1 MDNVINK
8 IDGILDSAFEL
19 KDEEHNEI
27 SDSGEDDES
36 SISDSDEKMNINN
49 NNDDEDLPDVV
60 KDLLIHLLGETT
72 TTTTTSTTIIGD
84 HSIPLPVAA
93 MKCLLEVI
101 RKSRANT
108 MMQLEDELR
117 SASEQIVDF
126 AMNSNSQSASILLG
140 GRSSIALASGCEL
153 FLK

>member
-60 KDLLIHLLGETT
+60 KDLLIHLLGET